1 MAAGKSC
8 FKLSWPGG
16 HLHNSGSS
24 CIGKESAVPSIEQTV
39 TNTGPFPFLVW
50 DSKTV
55 TFNTAVS
62 ASAQVSVLVMTLL
75 AQHLQEEDLEEIPP
89 GSPNP
94 VPFQSRSQRKT
105 LLVQ

>member
-1 MAAGKSC
+1 M
-8 FKLSWPGG
+8 
-16 HLHNSGSS
+16 
-24 CIGKESAVPSIEQTV
+24 PSIEHTV
-39 TNTGPFPFLVW
+39 TNTGPFLFLVW

-94 VPFQSRSQRKT
+94 VFPSSPGVKERLYWSSESAGHMV
-105 LLVQ
+105 L